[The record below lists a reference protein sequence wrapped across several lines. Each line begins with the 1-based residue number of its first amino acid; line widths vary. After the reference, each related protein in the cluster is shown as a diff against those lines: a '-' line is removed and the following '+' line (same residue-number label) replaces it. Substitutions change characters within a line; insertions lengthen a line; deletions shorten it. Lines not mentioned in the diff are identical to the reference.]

1 MTGSMRRWARIF
13 TASSA
18 ILLLVAAF
26 SLWQVSDEFIESFD
40 PQENNLVMLGPG
52 ESGSFMIEGSEMVS
66 ALRISDGEAPAS
78 DLTLLDEEG
87 NEVTGR
93 AAGMFD
99 SNRIGS
105 DEKTVYSPV
114 RVFENLE
121 GNYTLQNQG
130 DSNLWLVDDEVSA
143 NKLIGNLWMYLFYIG
158 CCIGSPFGLVGV
170 ILAIMVWTD
179 KRKMPDQFVIID
191 NGSVIIDDSQNEG
204 APGEGLPGVAPNP
217 FTEVDSRPPEKPEQ
231 EVEDET
237 WKSWD
242 EG

>member
-18 ILLLVAAF
+18 ILLLVAAI

-114 RVFENLE
+114 RVFENLK

-143 NKLIGNLWMYLFYIG
+143 NCLLYT
-158 CCIGSPFGLVGV
+158 SPSPR
-170 ILAIMVWTD
+170 D
-179 KRKMPDQFVIID
+179 
-191 NGSVIIDDSQNEG
+191 
-204 APGEGLPGVAPNP
+204 
-217 FTEVDSRPPEKPEQ
+217 
-231 EVEDET
+231 
-237 WKSWD
+237 
-242 EG
+242 